1 MSTESHATA
10 LFDRPIQELLIIIIL
25 IIYKFIRPR
34 HYKHKCLLVDFCMVE
49 KINQNVTLLLP
60 SRAVTSFPSNLTLI
74 FLTLI
79 NKYSV
84 PYMILGS
91 DLPSY

>member
-1 MSTESHATA
+1 
-10 LFDRPIQELLIIIIL
+10 
-25 IIYKFIRPR
+25 
-34 HYKHKCLLVDFCMVE
+34 MVE

-60 SRAVTSFPSNLTLI
+60 SRAVTTFPSNLTLI
-74 FLTLI
+74 FLTLM

-84 PYMILGS
+84 PYMILGL